1 MIDKGIAVVLIRFIN
16 DLVAVPFDLIDW
28 ILFVPL
34 EKYGH
39 FAVKR
44 GASIIHFV
52 V

>member
-1 MIDKGIAVVLIRFIN
+1 MIDKGIAVVLVCLIN
-16 DLVAVPFDLIDW
+16 DLVAVPFDLINW

-34 EKYGH
+34 EKNGH

-44 GASIIHFV
+44 GATIIHFV